1 MSHSKQLD
9 LVIRDA
15 ENGYIISTQNSQY
28 MSLAGRIYVARTI
41 DELKKIVGTLA
52 LMAQIP
58 DAPEEAK
65 KAR

>member
-1 MSHSKQLD
+1 MKKLF
-9 LVIRDA
+9 LEIREC
-15 ENGYIISTQNSQY
+15 ENGYVIFTDDRNAYVASHEPK
-28 MSLAGRIYVARTI
+28 RYVARTI
-41 DELKKIVGTLA
+41 DELKKIVGMLA